1 MELGDGG
8 VLVCHPKYT
17 ATDGSVKKFCLQLQ
31 GELYISLSKYISLSA
46 EIHLC
51 GITLEY

>member
-8 VLVCHPKYT
+8 VLACHPKYT
-17 ATDGSVKKFCLQLQ
+17 ATDGSVKIFCLQLQ
-31 GELYISLSKYISLSA
+31 EELQVSLSKYISLSA

-51 GITLEY
+51 DITLAH